1 MTLANGGYWQTEA
14 DWQRVEAPLRRLDP
28 VLDAFAGEHHLGIT
42 RNLKD
47 WPERSVVWGES
58 IRLLI
63 QVYLTDPQ
71 QLTFNIWLC
80 ASRDRGDKRYWKHE
94 MPVRGL
100 PVEAFE
106 NDFASLLREAKA
118 KLESWSEA
126 DFEFATPV
134 ARTPDAT

>member
-1 MTLANGGYWQTEA
+1 MANGGYWKTKA

-28 VLDAFAGEHHLGIT
+28 VLDAFAGEHRLRIAK
-42 RNLKD
+42 NVKD
-47 WPERSVVWGES
+47 WPERSILWGDS

-71 QLTFNIWLC
+71 QLTFNVWLC
-80 ASRDRGDKRYWKHE
+80 ASQDRGDKRYWKHE
-94 MPVRGL
+94 MPVRGQ
-100 PVEAFE
+100 PVDAFE
-106 NDFASLLREAKA
+106 HDFAALLREAKA

-134 ARTPDAT
+134 SRSPDAT

>member
-1 MTLANGGYWQTEA
+1 MANGGYWHTKA
-14 DWQRVEAPLRRLDP
+14 DWQRAEAPLRRLDP
-28 VLDAFAGEHHLGIT
+28 VLDAFAGQHRLRIT

-47 WPERSVVWGES
+47 WPERSIAWGDS

-71 QLTFNIWLC
+71 HLTFNVWLC
-80 ASRDRGDKRYWKHE
+80 ASHDRGDQRYWKHE

-126 DFEFATPV
+126 DFEFATPL
-134 ARTPDAT
+134 ARKPDAG